1 MKMTPGSFILNF
13 FLILLLIPFVG
24 VSIAQT
30 GHSGHGGQPA
40 VEQKTPKKE
49 SAQSL
54 SSESV
59 EIPVVEF
66 PADKQQFTGVKI
78 KQAEIKPLT
87 RKIRTIGRIEN
98 NEKSFVTVNTKFEGW
113 IEKLYVNSTG
123 KSVAKNEPLAEIYSP
138 ELYAT
143 QQEYLTLKK
152 WAIEKKF
159 PNQPQNGILLQKDSL
174 ALLSAAKQR
183 LKLWDITDDQIRAIE
198 KSGAP
203 IRTIKIY
210 SPVSGYILS
219 KMAIQGM
226 KIMPGEKLFDIADL
240 STVWVI
246 ADIYE
251 NEIAFIKQGQ
261 KAKITLSYFPGK
273 PIEAVVDYIYPDL
286 SAETRTVKVRFV
298 IQNPDSLLKP
308 QMFTNVELET
318 DLGNRLVIPEEA
330 IIDTGMRKLIYVAK
344 DNDSF
349 EPREVTTGII
359 ADGMVEIVSGLKQGE
374 KIASTGNFLIDSE
387 AQLKGIIPADKH

>member
-13 FLILLLIPFVG
+13 FLISFLITFTG

-30 GHSGHGGQPA
+30 GHSGHGGQPVA
-40 VEQKTPKKE
+40 APPTPKE

-54 SSESV
+54 SSEPV
-59 EIPVVEF
+59 ETPVVEF

-78 KQAEIKPLT
+78 TQAEIKPLT

-152 WAIEKKF
+152 WAIEKKKS
-159 PNQPQNGILLQKDSL
+159 NQPQNGILLQKDSI

-203 IRTIKIY
+203 IRTMKIY

-240 STVWVI
+240 SAVLVI

-273 PIEAVVDYIYPDL
+273 PIETVIDYIYPDL

-298 IQNPDSLLKP
+298 IQNLDSLLKP

-318 DLGNRLVIPEEA
+318 DLGNRLVIPEAA

-359 ADGMVEIVSGLKQGE
+359 ADGMIEIISGLKQGE
-374 KIASTGNFLIDSE
+374 KIASSGNFLIDSE

>member
-1 MKMTPGSFILNF
+1 MKTTPGSFILIF

-30 GHSGHGGQPA
+30 GHSGHGGQPV
-40 VEQKTPKKE
+40 VEQNSPPKE

-54 SSESV
+54 SSEPV
-59 EIPVVEF
+59 ETPVVEF

-152 WAIEKKF
+152 WAIEKKI
-159 PNQPQNGILLQKDSL
+159 PNQPQNGILLQKDSI

-203 IRTIKIY
+203 IRSIKIY

-261 KAKITLSYFPGK
+261 KAKITLSYLPGK
-273 PIEAVVDYIYPDL
+273 PIEAVIDYIYPDL

-298 IQNPDSLLKP
+298 IQNHDSLLKP

-318 DLGNRLVIPEEA
+318 ELGNRLVIPEEA

-374 KIASTGNFLIDSE
+374 KIASSGNFLIDSE